1 MKQLLIFLMLVFI
14 AFGIDT
20 TVMKP
25 EETLQEPITVN
36 VTGEVEN
43 PGPLSVKPYTTVKE
57 ILEIAQPKEDADL
70 DVLNPDTVLNDH
82 DVLNVPR
89 QPEEQEQMRFSI
101 NTSGLDELV
110 RLPGIGPSIAQRI
123 IDYRAEH
130 GLFQN
135 IEELMNVPGIG
146 PAKYE
151 SLSSQICL

>member
-1 MKQLLIFLMLVFI
+1 
-14 AFGIDT
+14 
-20 TVMKP
+20 MKP

-36 VTGEVEN
+36 VTGEVKN
-43 PGPLSVKPYTTVKE
+43 PGPVTVQPYTTVKE
-57 ILEIAQPKEDADL
+57 ILELAEPKEDADL
-70 DVLNPDTVLNDH
+70 NVLNPDTVLNDH

-89 QPEEQEQMRFSI
+89 QPEEQDQIRLSI

-146 PAKYE
+146 PGKYDAI
-151 SLSSQICL
+151 SSQICL

>member
-1 MKQLLIFLMLVFI
+1 MKQLLIFLMLVLL

-25 EETLQEPITVN
+25 EETLQKPITVN

-43 PGPLSVKPYTTVKE
+43 PGPVTVQPYTTVKE
-57 ILEIAQPKEDADL
+57 VLEIAEVKDDADL
-70 DVLNPDTVLNDH
+70 NVLNPDTVLNDH
-82 DVLNVPR
+82 DVLNVPK
-89 QPEEQEQMRFSI
+89 QPEKQEQQRLSI
-101 NTSGLDELV
+101 NTSGADELV
-110 RLPGIGPSIAQRI
+110 LLPGIGPSIAQRI
-123 IDYRAEH
+123 VDYRTEH

-146 PAKYE
+146 QAKYE

>member
-1 MKQLLIFLMLVFI
+1 MKQLLIFLMLVLL

-25 EETLQEPITVN
+25 EETLQKPITVN

-43 PGPLSVKPYTTVKE
+43 PGPVTVQPYTTVKE
-57 ILEIAQPKEDADL
+57 VLEIAEVKDDADL
-70 DVLNPDTVLNDH
+70 NVLNPDTVLNDH
-82 DVLNVPR
+82 DVLNVPK
-89 QPEEQEQMRFSI
+89 QPDEQEPLRLSI
-101 NTSGLDELV
+101 NTSGADELV
-110 RLPGIGPSIAQRI
+110 LLPGIGPSIAQRI
-123 IDYRAEH
+123 VDYRTEH

-146 PAKYE
+146 QAKYE